1 MNNAIVSLLLIV
13 VLCLLVISPFSA
25 LAMLMLVMFASALI
39 GLVSVLIQSV
49 VKHNPK
55 VAPVDKE

>member
-49 VKHNPK
+49 VKHNSK